1 MGLSVLAVLGGA
13 VLAVVTV
20 PVSVFVTEILV
31 ALWPRR
37 RPSMPES
44 SAPLQAYAVL
54 VPAHN
59 EGEHLIHTLSTLL
72 ATPDPVRRVLVVAD
86 NCTDDT
92 AAVARSLGVEVV
104 ERHDPDRRGK
114 GYALQHGVDHLKAL
128 APATVVV
135 IDADCTV
142 SGADVQRLVRES
154 QRSAAPV
161 QGRYLMHARPG
172 APVGAK
178 ISEFA
183 WLVKTSVRQS
193 GLARM
198 VGCCQLLGSGMA
210 FPWAVLAQRSLATG
224 HIVEDL
230 QLTTELA
237 HDSVF
242 VRFLPSARVDSD
254 FPTSDASRAQ
264 QSRRWEHG
272 HLSMILSACPRLLGQ
287 ALWTLDG
294 RRAGLALDMLVPPLS
309 LLVALVAVLGGVTTV
324 LAWWF
329 ASMGWLA
336 TWALALGLG
345 MGSAVLWAWVSVGRQ
360 ILTAR
365 ELWQVPRFVWAK
377 LDIYRRFVR
386 QREHDWKRADRD

>member
-1 MGLSVLAVLGGA
+1 MGLSWVEWLGSAWLAVLS
-13 VLAVVTV
+13 V
-20 PVSVFVTEILV
+20 PVAVFVAEILM
-31 ALWPRR
+31 ALLPRR
-37 RPSMPES
+37 QSPVSGPQV
-44 SAPLQAYAVL
+44 PLQAYAVL

-59 EGEHLIHTLSTLL
+59 EGTHLRHTLQFLL
-72 ATPDPVRRVLVVAD
+72 ATPDPMRRVLVVAD

-92 AAVARSLGVEVV
+92 AVVARSLGVEVV

-114 GYALQHGVDHLKAL
+114 GYALQFGVDHLKAL

-142 SGADVQRLVRES
+142 SGTDVQRLAHES
-154 QRSAAPV
+154 QHSATPV

-172 APVGAK
+172 SPVGAK

-210 FPWAVLAQRSLATG
+210 FPWAVLSQRSLATG

-230 QLTTELA
+230 KLTTELA
-237 HDSVF
+237 HDGVF
-242 VRFLPSARVDSD
+242 VRFMPSARVDSE

-272 HLSMILSACPRLLGQ
+272 HLSMILSACPRLLVQ
-287 ALWTLDG
+287 ALKTGDW

-309 LLVALVAVLGGVTTV
+309 LLVVLVMALGGVITA

-329 ASMGWLA
+329 EPARWLA
-336 TWALALGLG
+336 PWALGLG
-345 MGSAVLWAWVSVGRQ
+345 VLMGGAVLSAWASAGRQ
-360 ILTAR
+360 ILTVR
-365 ELWQVPRFVWAK
+365 ELWQIPRFIWAK

-386 QREHDWKRADRD
+386 QREQDWKRADRE

>member
-1 MGLSVLAVLGGA
+1 MGLSGLVLLGSA
-13 VLAVVTV
+13 VLAVVSV
-20 PVSVFVTEILV
+20 PVGMFVFEILV

-37 RPSMPES
+37 RPSVSEPQ
-44 SAPLQAYAVL
+44 AAWQAYAVL

-59 EGEHLIHTLSTLL
+59 EGAHLVHTLTPLL
-72 ATPDPVRRVLVVAD
+72 ATPDPARRVLVVAD

-92 AAVARSLGVEVV
+92 AAVARSLGVDVV

-114 GYALQHGVDHLKAL
+114 GYALQFGMDHLKSHP
-128 APATVVV
+128 PATVVV

-142 SGADVQRLVRES
+142 SGIDVQRLVRES
-154 QRSAAPV
+154 QRCGTPV
-161 QGRYLMHARPG
+161 QCRYLMHARPG

-183 WLVKTSVRQS
+183 WLVKTSVRPS

-198 VGCCQLLGSGMA
+198 AGCCQLLGSGMA

-224 HIVEDL
+224 HITEDL

-237 HDSVF
+237 HDGVF
-242 VRFLPSARVDSD
+242 VRFLPGARVDSD

-272 HLSMILSACPRLLGQ
+272 HLSMILSACPRLLWL
-287 ALWTLDG
+287 ALKTGEW

-309 LLVALVAVLGGVTTV
+309 LLVVLVAVLGAVTTA
-324 LAWWF
+324 LAWWVPS
-329 ASMGWLA
+329 AWWLA
-336 TWALALGLG
+336 PWALALGAG
-345 MGSAVLWAWVSVGRQ
+345 MGAAVLLAWASVGRQ

-365 ELWQVPRFVWAK
+365 ELWQVPGFIWAK

-386 QREHDWKRADRD
+386 QREQDWKRADRE